1 MADTSKPTCVIVPGA
16 WHPESA
22 YLDVSTHL
30 QDAGYPVVVARL
42 PSLNPDN
49 PSASTCAVDGDAVR
63 DILLSLIDDGKDI
76 FLLNHS
82 YGGVPGGAAAHGLSK
97 AEVER
102 QGKKGGVLGLVYM
115 SSFVVPENLS
125 LLDYLGGQH
134 PPYLQKNQPSQDLCT
149 ITGAR
154 EVLFNNVDPAV
165 ASKLEE
171 SLLPHATLA
180 FETPAPAPA
189 WADPEYSGKIVFVKC
204 LQDMALPLFVQDM
217 FIQRSGVPWVVKELE
232 AGHSPCSSHPADI
245 VNIVHSWNRE
255 KECFSL

>member
-134 PPYLQKNQPSQDLCT
+134 PPYLQKNQVDNQVSYLSMPKASLTDSS
-149 ITGAR
+149 
-154 EVLFNNVDPAV
+154 LFTAALSGPLYHYG
-165 ASKLEE
+165 SKR
-171 SLLPHATLA
+171 SP
-180 FETPAPAPA
+180 
-189 WADPEYSGKIVFVKC
+189 
-204 LQDMALPLFVQDM
+204 LQ
-217 FIQRSGVPWVVKELE
+217 
-232 AGHSPCSSHPADI
+232 
-245 VNIVHSWNRE
+245 
-255 KECFSL
+255 